1 MNFIT
6 KPFKRY
12 DNESYVRIIKS
23 CLTPIHT
30 INIYHLVHHH
40 HHHRRRSSYIQF
52 FFSLHYYYYYFFCH
66 FLLFF
71 SNNSHYTAIIS
82 FRTNT
87 APYERKVDVIQ
98 YVIHMIWTARASPRR
113 YLSFPF
119 IRPTIICCL
128 AIKRE
133 RAVPKH
139 SSNIGIVCLFIIY
152 RNGHFKIELHPQV
165 GSSKSICSLKRKKKK
180 KIRSNESYPRKN
192 LDYSRSCGDVKY
204 YQC

>member
-98 YVIHMIWTARASPRR
+98 YVIHMIWTARARNTPS
-113 YLSFPF
+113 LSLIPVYPSNYNLLLGYQTWTCRSKTF
-119 IRPTIICCL
+119 
-128 AIKRE
+128 
-133 RAVPKH
+133 VKH
-139 SSNIGIVCLFIIY
+139 RHCLFIHY
-152 RNGHFKIELHPQV
+152 LQ
-165 GSSKSICSLKRKKKK
+165 KR
-180 KIRSNESYPRKN
+180 SF
-192 LDYSRSCGDVKY
+192 
-204 YQC
+204 